1 MRGHAKPALP
11 WPRPGGRWWRR
22 KRAQRGREG
31 SEWRTRR
38 WVLHGRMQQGGVRE
52 HRETREEEEGVAI
65 VRDGA
70 GEVEEGGKFPWSGTR
85 LATKKPA
92 R

>member
-1 MRGHAKPALP
+1 
-11 WPRPGGRWWRR
+11 
-22 KRAQRGREG
+22 
-31 SEWRTRR
+31 
-38 WVLHGRMQQGGVRE
+38 MQQGGVRE